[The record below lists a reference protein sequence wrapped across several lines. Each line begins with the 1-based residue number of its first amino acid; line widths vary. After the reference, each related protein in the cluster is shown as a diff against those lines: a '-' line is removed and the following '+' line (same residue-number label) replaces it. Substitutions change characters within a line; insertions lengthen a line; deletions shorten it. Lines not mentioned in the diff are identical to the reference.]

1 MEREILK
8 EKINEDGSY
17 TRIERTIQTPED
29 NVVPNKAH
37 RAEWDYPGR
46 DTGMFERGRFK
57 GHKVTITYF
66 KTHTKKTRVIFYV
79 AYILVAVIFVG
90 IFMGVIL
97 AQNISETANKYKLY
111 LVGIVAFLVYG
122 FVKSVLS
129 FKKQDKQCSDIQ
141 MELMNLQYRVMTRKS
156 YNWYIMKRI
165 DEHSA

>member
-1 MEREILK
+1 MRTALIDRSDYSQMEREILK

-122 FVKSVLS
+122 FV
-129 FKKQDKQCSDIQ
+129 
-141 MELMNLQYRVMTRKS
+141 
-156 YNWYIMKRI
+156 
-165 DEHSA
+165 

>member
-1 MEREILK
+1 MRTALIDRSDYSQMEREILK

-57 GHKVTITYF
+57 GHKLTITYF

-129 FKKQDKQCSDIQ
+129 FKKQDKQCSDIS
-141 MELMNLQYRVMTRKS
+141 NGT
-156 YNWYIMKRI
+156 
-165 DEHSA
+165 DEPPVQSNDSKVI

>member
-1 MEREILK
+1 MRTALIDRSDYSQMEREILK

-57 GHKVTITYF
+57 GRKVTITYF

-129 FKKQDKQCSDIQ
+129 FKKQDKQCSDIS
-141 MELMNLQYRVMTRKS
+141 NGT
-156 YNWYIMKRI
+156 
-165 DEHSA
+165 D

>member
-111 LVGIVAFLVYG
+111 
-122 FVKSVLS
+122 
-129 FKKQDKQCSDIQ
+129 
-141 MELMNLQYRVMTRKS
+141 
-156 YNWYIMKRI
+156 
-165 DEHSA
+165 